1 MATYKI
7 TYLENESYSTRKFTY
22 VDNASDQ
29 YDAVEIAYN
38 MGKLLDTSKIT
49 NVDFVCE

>member
-7 TYLENESYSTRKFTY
+7 TYLENESYSTRKNIY
-22 VDNASDQ
+22 VDNAADQ

-38 MGKLLDTSKIT
+38 TGRILETSKVLT
-49 NVDFVCE
+49 VDIVCE